1 MSRIAQHY
9 LGDGYPNSAGYSEPT
24 TSRSAA
30 EAINATL
37 TERQREVL
45 DAMREAGDLGLT
57 ADETAA
63 KIGRDVLA
71 VRPRLT
77 ELGKHKG
84 LIEKTGERRRNKS
97 SLLAAVWRLRKEHEC
112 PGL

>member
-1 MSRIAQHY
+1 MSRTGEFY
-9 LGDGYPNSAGYSEPT
+9 LGDGYPNSAGFTEPT
-24 TSRSAA
+24 TSRAAA

-37 TERQREVL
+37 TVRQREVI
-45 DAMREAGDLGLT
+45 DAMRDAGDLGLT

-84 LIEKTGERRRNKS
+84 LIEKTGERRRNES
-97 SLLAAVWRLRKEHEC
+97 NLLASVWRLRKEQ
-112 PGL
+112 

>member
-1 MSRIAQHY
+1 MSRIAEYY
-9 LGDGYPNSAGYSEPT
+9 LGDGYPNSAGFTEPT
-24 TSRSAA
+24 TSRAAA

-37 TERQREVL
+37 TVRQREVI
-45 DAMREAGDLGLT
+45 DAMRDAGDLGLT

-84 LIEKTGERRRNKS
+84 LIEKTGERRRNES
-97 SLLAAVWRLRKEHEC
+97 NLLASVWRLRKEQ
-112 PGL
+112 